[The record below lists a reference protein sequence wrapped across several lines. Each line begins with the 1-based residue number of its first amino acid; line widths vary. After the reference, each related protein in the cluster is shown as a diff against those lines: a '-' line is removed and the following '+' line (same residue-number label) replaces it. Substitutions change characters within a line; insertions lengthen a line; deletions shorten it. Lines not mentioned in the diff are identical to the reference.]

1 MTHTIRRLSPSILL
15 SFPCLSI
22 FVAAYLELN
31 IIGIGINECHCKG
44 IAALGFD
51 VLSVGGWSTAGCSLR
66 GVVDDTIV
74 CECNHMTNF
83 AALVVSNLQRS
94 NPAFSQFRYIFAI
107 HTNYN
112 VMLSN
117 KYGRYRLRH
126 IIRKKQETHVW
137 KFTRTPQYVTKA
149 SEKPLFLLV
158 WIPPHPSRGL
168 IFLHSVGD
176 GLNFVVLSVVLIVN
190 QKNRHTLCPVFLIA
204 IYSALLMHGSF
215 KVNTLVLFSISGC

>member
-158 WIPPHPSRGL
+158 WIPPHTLPRFNLPALRRGWVK
-168 IFLHSVGD
+168 FCSTECSFNCKPKESPYFMSSVFD
-176 GLNFVVLSVVLIVN
+176 
-190 QKNRHTLCPVFLIA
+190 C
-204 IYSALLMHGSF
+204 YLLGTF
-215 KVNTLVLFSISGC
+215 DARII